1 MANNSNVVN
10 QAVVEEV
17 IKEVRRRFGLIP
29 GFFSEDKEAGAI
41 FLNKGNYESSIWMDG
56 EGLFYEDDVP
66 WEELIITNAVADTD
80 TPPML
85 RRHGNWVHMTG
96 AIRLV
101 KNQQV
106 FTRITPDIA
115 PRQDSYFSA
124 TAYLDNDPNRP
135 VAADVIVHA
144 DGRVSTYL
152 PESQTRYVSFSLSYP
167 IK

>member
-1 MANNSNVVN
+1 MATNYNEVK
-10 QAVVEEV
+10 QEV
-17 IKEVRRRFGLIP
+17 IKEMEQRYGLIP
-29 GFFSEDKEAGAI
+29 GFFSVDKEAQAI
-41 FLNKGNYESSIWMDG
+41 FLNKGNYESSVWMDG
-56 EGLFYEDDVP
+56 EGLFYMDDVA
-66 WEELIITNAVADTD
+66 WEELEITNAVADTD

-106 FTRITPDIA
+106 IARITPDIA
-115 PRQDSYFSA
+115 PRQDSYFAA

-135 VAADVIVHA
+135 VAADVIVRK
-144 DGRVSTYL
+144 DGTVSTYL
-152 PESQTRYVSFSLSYP
+152 PEAQTRHVSFSLSYP